1 MEGERWD
8 GVGGGRRGR
17 GGVGM
22 KKWGEVEKKTAGRKG
37 MVEILARCNGVLK
50 IDVST

>member
-1 MEGERWD
+1 MEWVVAEGE
-8 GVGGGRRGR
+8 G

-50 IDVST
+50 IDAST